1 MNTKVDSNIIK
12 YTKDE
17 KERINKEKKKKIKY
31 KGISHK
37 LLNIKLDIEKK
48 DENKKLKK
56 MNEEKKEKEGKKE
69 KKEKKGNLR
78 KKEIFNKEQE
88 LNLNF
93 TLRIDKKKFSLSLLK
108 SKIKKIKTLTKES
121 IFISEKK
128 KSQNINRKKMSEII
142 SDLDF
147 ERELKNKNN
156 LAKTQYNLFS
166 PDKFTNTEFC
176 GSDYLEYTLDC
187 IDLILK
193 KNNSQKQLKSKVN
206 FNFPKTRGNNLKK

>member
-31 KGISHK
+31 KGVSHK

-69 KKEKKGNLR
+69 KKEKKGSLR

-93 TLRIDKKKFSLSLLK
+93 TLRTDKKKFSLSLLK
-108 SKIKKIKTLTKES
+108 SKIKK
-121 IFISEKK
+121 
-128 KSQNINRKKMSEII
+128 
-142 SDLDF
+142 
-147 ERELKNKNN
+147 
-156 LAKTQYNLFS
+156 
-166 PDKFTNTEFC
+166 
-176 GSDYLEYTLDC
+176 
-187 IDLILK
+187 
-193 KNNSQKQLKSKVN
+193 
-206 FNFPKTRGNNLKK
+206 